1 MGRPEAERAGASES
15 NALQNPRHLRNLRSD
30 PLRIPYFLHALCV
43 LCGESYRA
51 IWDQSPL
58 PGLALPVVLCI
69 LRNASCVTPGTLSNT
84 AALSAEINFA
94 IARRKKPICG
104 RRFGIARSCSFSQND
119 ALEKLR

>member
-51 IWDQSPL
+51 IGTNRL
-58 PGLALPVVLCI
+58 CLALHSPWVLCI
-69 LRNASCVTPGTLSNT
+69 MRNASCVTPGTLSNT

-104 RRFGIARSCSFSQND
+104 
-119 ALEKLR
+119 